1 MLFEDIYDGLEVVLT
16 KDLSRL
22 PDSEDVYQ
30 TSKLPVGTTGAVVTP
45 PKEKHKADKNH
56 VFVSWNVAPGTPFWN
71 FYGTLP
77 DRTGFFVKASFIEP
91 YEEDNFSVKQPPS
104 SLF

>member
-30 TSKLPVGTTGAVVTP
+30 TSKLPVGTTGVVVTP
-45 PKEKHKADKNH
+45 PEGRQADRSH
-56 VFVSWNVAPGTPFWN
+56 VFVSWNVAPCNPFWD

-77 DRTGFFVKASFIEP
+77 DKTGFFVKASFIEP
-91 YEEDNFSVKQPPS
+91 YEEDNFSVKQPLS